1 MIITV
6 FSLKSSEF
14 NKVNMSDHLMEKLS
28 DVSTGPGVYL
38 MKDAGGEIIY
48 VGKALNLKKRL
59 SSYFTGADSNR
70 QQQTNLKTGLLIK
83 KITSFETIITGTE
96 KEALILESNLIKKH
110 RPRYNVILKDDKRYP
125 SLRLD
130 VKSPYPKLAIVR
142 KTGNDDAIY
151 FGPFASSQA
160 IRRTLRLIHKTF
172 RLRKCKTVNL
182 KKRTRPCL
190 NFQMGTCLGPC
201 CNDIDKSVYGEIV
214 KEVILFLKGR
224 TPVLIREI
232 KDKMEKA
239 AQARDYEL
247 AAVYRDRLFSIRETL
262 ERQVVVT
269 TDFMDRDVFA
279 VARQNEHLV
288 ITVLVIRGGYLQGTR
303 HFSFKA
309 VISDESGMMR
319 QFIRQYY
326 EKADLIPE
334 EVVLSVEM
342 KDAPLLEEWLTEIKG
357 EKVKICKPKKG
368 ERFDLVKMAVHNA
381 KNELNNIISSIVSSA
396 DLLYRLQKRLGMDNA
411 PKRIE
416 CFDNSN
422 ISGKNPVSAMV
433 VFENGKP
440 LKSSY
445 RKYQIK
451 TVEEHNDYAYMAEVI
466 TRRFRKNEESKKP
479 YPDLL
484 VIDGG
489 KGHVRIVRDIL
500 NNLKLDHHFDLIGI
514 AKKDE
519 SKGEKEDKIY
529 QPGRSNP
536 VNFGREGDLLFFLQ
550 RIRDEAHRFAISFHR
565 KQIRRKSVH
574 SALDDIRGIGKKK
587 KEMLLK
593 RFGSLKKIREA
604 THDELCA
611 LPGITAEIAK
621 DVKETLGK

>member
-1 MIITV
+1 MGLV
-6 FSLKSSEF
+6 EF
-14 NKVNMSDHLMEKLS
+14 ILFAFNEVHMPDHLMEKLS

-38 MKDAGGEIIY
+38 MKDAGEEIIY

-70 QQQTNLKTGLLIK
+70 QQINMKTGLLIK
-83 KITSFETIITGTE
+83 KIISFETIITGTE

-110 RPRYNVILKDDKRYP
+110 KPRYNVILKDDKRYP

-130 VKSPYPKLAIVR
+130 IKSPYPNLVIIR
-142 KTGNDDAIY
+142 KTGNDNAVY

-160 IRRTLRLIHKTF
+160 VRQTLRLIHKTF
-172 RLRKCKTVNL
+172 KLRKCTTANF

-224 TPVLIREI
+224 TPVLIKEI
-232 KDKMEKA
+232 KVKMEKA
-239 AQARDYEL
+239 AQAQDYEL
-247 AAVYRDRLFSIRETL
+247 AAAYRDRLFSIRKTL
-262 ERQVVVT
+262 ERQVAIT

-279 VARQNEHLV
+279 VARENEHSV
-288 ITVLVIRGGYLQGTR
+288 ITLLVIRSGYLQGTR

-309 VISDESGMMR
+309 VISDESGMLGE
-319 QFIRQYY
+319 FIRQYY

-334 EVVLSVEM
+334 EVVVSVEM
-342 KDAPLLEEWLTEIKG
+342 EDAPLLEEWLTEVKG
-357 EKVKICKPKKG
+357 GKVKICEPKKG

-381 KNELNNIISSIVSSA
+381 KNELNNIIASIVSSA
-396 DLLYRLQKRLGMDNA
+396 DLLNRLQKRLGMDKA
-411 PKRIE
+411 PKKIE

-445 RKYQIK
+445 RKYTIK

-466 TRRFRKNEESKKP
+466 RRRFGKNEESKP

-484 VIDGG
+484 MIDGG

-500 NNLKLDHHFDLIGI
+500 NDLKLDRHFDLIGI

-519 SKGEKEDKIY
+519 NKGEKEDKIY

-536 VNFGREGDLLFFLQ
+536 VNFGREGDLLFLLQ
-550 RIRDEAHRFAISFHR
+550 RIRDEAHRFAVSFHR

-574 SALDDIRGIGKKK
+574 SALDDIKGIGKKK
-587 KEMLLK
+587 KETLLK
-593 RFGSLKKIREA
+593 HFGSLKKIRAA

-621 DVKETLGK
+621 NIKET

>member
-1 MIITV
+1 
-6 FSLKSSEF
+6 
-14 NKVNMSDHLMEKLS
+14 MEKLS
-28 DVSTGPGVYL
+28 GVSTGPGVYM

-48 VGKALNLKKRL
+48 VGKALSLKKRL

-70 QQQTNLKTGLLIK
+70 QQINLKTGLLIK
-83 KITSFETIITGTE
+83 KITSFETIVTGTE

-110 RPRYNVILKDDKRYP
+110 KPRYNVILKDDKRYP
-125 SLRLD
+125 SLRLGIT
-130 VKSPYPKLAIVR
+130 SPYPNLAIIR
-142 KTGNDDAIY
+142 KTENDNAVY

-160 IRRTLRLIHKTF
+160 VRQTLRLIHKTF
-172 RLRKCKTVNL
+172 KLRKCTAANF

-224 TPVLIREI
+224 TPVLIKEI
-232 KDKMEKA
+232 KVKMENA
-239 AQARDYEL
+239 AQAQDYEL
-247 AAVYRDRLFSIRETL
+247 AAVYRDRLFSIRKTL

-279 VARQNEHLV
+279 VARENEHSI
-288 ITVLVIRGGYLQGTR
+288 ITLLVIRSGYLQGTR

-309 VISDESGMMR
+309 VISDESGMLGE
-319 QFIRQYY
+319 FIRRYY

-334 EVVLSVEM
+334 EVVVSVEM
-342 KDAPLLEEWLTEIKG
+342 EDASLLEEWLAEVKG
-357 EKVKICKPKKG
+357 ENVKICEPKKG

-381 KNELNNIISSIVSSA
+381 KNELNNIISSFVSSV
-396 DLLYRLQKRLGMDNA
+396 DLLHRLQKRLGMDNT

-440 LKSSY
+440 LKASY
-445 RKYQIK
+445 RKYTIK

-466 TRRFRKNEESKKP
+466 RRRFGKKEESKP
-479 YPDLL
+479 YPDLIM
-484 VIDGG
+484 IDGG

-500 NNLKLDHHFDLIGI
+500 NDLKLDRHFDLIGI

-519 SKGEKEDKIY
+519 NKGEKEDKIY

-536 VNFGREGDLLFFLQ
+536 VNFGREVDLLFFLQ
-550 RIRDEAHRFAISFHR
+550 RIRDESHRFAISFHR
-565 KQIRRKSVH
+565 KQLRRKSVH
-574 SALDDIRGIGKKK
+574 SALDDIKGIGKKK

-593 RFGSLKKIREA
+593 HFGSLKKIRAA

-621 DVKETLGK
+621 NVKETLGQ

>member
-1 MIITV
+1 MP
-6 FSLKSSEF
+6 
-14 NKVNMSDHLMEKLS
+14 NHLMEKLS

-59 SSYFTGADSNR
+59 SSYFTGADSGR
-70 QQQTNLKTGLLIK
+70 QQINLKTGFLIK
-83 KITSFETIITGTE
+83 KITSFETIITETE

-110 RPRYNVILKDDKRYP
+110 KPRYNVILKDDKRYP

-130 VKSPYPKLAIVR
+130 VKSPYPNLAIIR
-142 KTGNDDAIY
+142 KTGNDNAVY

-160 IRRTLRLIHKTF
+160 VRQTLRLIHKTF
-172 RLRKCKTVNL
+172 KLRKCTAANF
-182 KKRTRPCL
+182 KKRIRPCL

-224 TPVLIREI
+224 TPVLIKEI

-239 AQARDYEL
+239 AKAQDYEL
-247 AAVYRDRLFSIRETL
+247 AAAYRDKLFSIRKTL

-279 VARQNEHLV
+279 VARENENSV

-303 HFSFKA
+303 HFGFKA
-309 VISDESGMMR
+309 VISDESGMLGE
-319 QFIRQYY
+319 FIRQYY

-334 EVVLSVEM
+334 EVVVSVEM
-342 KDAPLLEEWLTEIKG
+342 EDAPLLEEWLTEVKG
-357 EKVKICKPKKG
+357 ENVKICEPKKG
-368 ERFDLVKMAVHNA
+368 ERFDLVKMALHNA

-396 DLLYRLQKRLGMDNA
+396 DLLSRLQKRLGMDNA

-445 RKYQIK
+445 RKYTIK
-451 TVEEHNDYAYMAEVI
+451 TVEEHNDYAYMAEVVR
-466 TRRFRKNEESKKP
+466 RRFGKNEESKP
-479 YPDLL
+479 YPELL
-484 VIDGG
+484 MIDGG

-500 NNLKLDHHFDLIGI
+500 NDLELDRHFDLIGI

-519 SKGEKEDKIY
+519 NKGEKEDKIY
-529 QPGRSNP
+529 MPGRSNP
-536 VNFGREGDLLFFLQ
+536 VNFGREVDLLFFLQ

-574 SALDDIRGIGKKK
+574 SALDDIKGIGKKK
-587 KEMLLK
+587 KKILLK
-593 RFGSLKKIREA
+593 HFGSLKKIRAA

-621 DVKETLGK
+621 NIKETLGQSQI

>member
-1 MIITV
+1 MGLV
-6 FSLKSSEF
+6 EF
-14 NKVNMSDHLMEKLS
+14 ILFAFNEVHMPDHLMEKLS

-38 MKDAGGEIIY
+38 MKDAGEEIIY

-70 QQQTNLKTGLLIK
+70 QQINIKTGLLIK
-83 KITSFETIITGTE
+83 KIISFETIITGTE

-110 RPRYNVILKDDKRYP
+110 KPRYNVILKDDKRYP

-130 VKSPYPKLAIVR
+130 IKSPYPNLVIIR
-142 KTGNDDAIY
+142 KTGNDNAVY

-160 IRRTLRLIHKTF
+160 VRQTLRLIHKTF
-172 RLRKCKTVNL
+172 KLRKCTTANF

-224 TPVLIREI
+224 TPVLIKEI
-232 KDKMEKA
+232 KVKMEKA
-239 AQARDYEL
+239 AQAQDYEL
-247 AAVYRDRLFSIRETL
+247 AAAYRDRLFSIRKTL
-262 ERQVVVT
+262 ERQVAIT

-279 VARQNEHLV
+279 VARENEHSV
-288 ITVLVIRGGYLQGTR
+288 ITLLVIRSGYLQGTR

-309 VISDESGMMR
+309 VISDESGMLGE
-319 QFIRQYY
+319 FIRQYY

-334 EVVLSVEM
+334 EVVVSVEM
-342 KDAPLLEEWLTEIKG
+342 EDAPLLEEWLTEVKG
-357 EKVKICKPKKG
+357 GKVKICEPKKG

-381 KNELNNIISSIVSSA
+381 KNELNNIIASIVSSA
-396 DLLYRLQKRLGMDNA
+396 DLLNRLQKRLGMDKA
-411 PKRIE
+411 PKKIE

-445 RKYQIK
+445 RKYTIK

-466 TRRFRKNEESKKP
+466 RRRFGKNEESKP

-484 VIDGG
+484 MIDGG

-500 NNLKLDHHFDLIGI
+500 NDLKLDRHFDLIGI

-519 SKGEKEDKIY
+519 NKGEKEDKIY

-536 VNFGREGDLLFFLQ
+536 VNFGREGDLLFLLQ
-550 RIRDEAHRFAISFHR
+550 RIRDEAHRFAVSFHR
-565 KQIRRKSVH
+565 KHIRRKSVH
-574 SALDDIRGIGKKK
+574 SALDDIKGIGKKK
-587 KEMLLK
+587 KETLLK
-593 RFGSLKKIREA
+593 HFGSLKKIRAA

-621 DVKETLGK
+621 NIKET

>member
-1 MIITV
+1 MGLV
-6 FSLKSSEF
+6 EF
-14 NKVNMSDHLMEKLS
+14 ILFAFNEVHMPDHLMEKLS

-70 QQQTNLKTGLLIK
+70 QQINIKTGLLIK
-83 KITSFETIITGTE
+83 KIISFETIITGTE

-110 RPRYNVILKDDKRYP
+110 KPRYNVILKDDKRYP

-130 VKSPYPKLAIVR
+130 IKSPYPNLVIIR
-142 KTGNDDAIY
+142 KTGNDNAVY

-160 IRRTLRLIHKTF
+160 VRQTLRLIHKTF
-172 RLRKCKTVNL
+172 KLRKCTTANF

-224 TPVLIREI
+224 TPVLIKEI
-232 KDKMEKA
+232 KVKMEKA
-239 AQARDYEL
+239 AQAQDYEL
-247 AAVYRDRLFSIRETL
+247 AAAYRDRLFSIRKTL
-262 ERQVVVT
+262 ERQVAIT

-279 VARQNEHLV
+279 VARENEHSV
-288 ITVLVIRGGYLQGTR
+288 ITLLVIRSGYLQGTR

-309 VISDESGMMR
+309 VISDESGMLGE
-319 QFIRQYY
+319 FIRQYY

-334 EVVLSVEM
+334 EVVVSVEM
-342 KDAPLLEEWLTEIKG
+342 EDAPLLEEWLTEVKG
-357 EKVKICKPKKG
+357 GKVKICEPKKG

-381 KNELNNIISSIVSSA
+381 KNELNNIIASIVSSA
-396 DLLYRLQKRLGMDNA
+396 DLLNRLQKRLGMDKA
-411 PKRIE
+411 PKKIE

-440 LKSSY
+440 LKASY
-445 RKYQIK
+445 RKYKIK

-466 TRRFRKNEESKKP
+466 RRRFGKNEESKP

-484 VIDGG
+484 MIDGG

-500 NNLKLDHHFDLIGI
+500 NDLKLDRHFDLIGI

-519 SKGEKEDKIY
+519 NKGEKEDKIY

-536 VNFGREGDLLFFLQ
+536 VNFGREGDLLFLLQ
-550 RIRDEAHRFAISFHR
+550 RIRDEAHRFAVSFHR

-574 SALDDIRGIGKKK
+574 SALDDIKGIGKKK
-587 KEMLLK
+587 KETLLK
-593 RFGSLKKIREA
+593 HFGSLKKIRAA

-621 DVKETLGK
+621 NIKET

>member
-1 MIITV
+1 
-6 FSLKSSEF
+6 
-14 NKVNMSDHLMEKLS
+14 MEKLS

-70 QQQTNLKTGLLIK
+70 QQINLKTGLLIK

-110 RPRYNVILKDDKRYP
+110 KPRYNVILKDDKRYP

-130 VKSPYPKLAIVR
+130 IKSPYPNLAIIR
-142 KTGNDDAIY
+142 KTGNDNAVY

-160 IRRTLRLIHKTF
+160 VRQTLRLIHKTF
-172 RLRKCKTVNL
+172 KLRKCTTANF

-224 TPVLIREI
+224 TPVLIKEI
-232 KDKMEKA
+232 KDKMVKA
-239 AQARDYEL
+239 AQAQDYEL
-247 AAVYRDRLFSIRETL
+247 AAAYRDRLFSIRETL

-279 VARQNEHLV
+279 VARENEHSV
-288 ITVLVIRGGYLQGTR
+288 ITVLVIRCGYLQGTR
-303 HFSFKA
+303 HFGFKA
-309 VISDESGMMR
+309 VISDESGMLGE
-319 QFIRQYY
+319 FIRQYY

-334 EVVLSVEM
+334 EVVVSVEM
-342 KDAPLLEEWLTEIKG
+342 EDAPLLEEWLTEVKG
-357 EKVKICKPKKG
+357 EKVKICEPKKG

-396 DLLYRLQKRLGMDNA
+396 DLLYRLQKRLGMDKA

-445 RKYQIK
+445 RKYTIK

-466 TRRFRKNEESKKP
+466 RRRFGKNEESKP

-484 VIDGG
+484 MIDGG

-500 NNLKLDHHFDLIGI
+500 NDLELDRHFDLIGI

-519 SKGEKEDKIY
+519 NKGEKEDKIY

-536 VNFGREGDLLFFLQ
+536 VNFGREGDLLFLLQ

-574 SALDDIRGIGKKK
+574 SALDDIKGIGKKK

-593 RFGSLKKIREA
+593 HFGSLKKIRAA

-621 DVKETLGK
+621 NIKETLGQSQI

>member
-1 MIITV
+1 
-6 FSLKSSEF
+6 
-14 NKVNMSDHLMEKLS
+14 MEKLS

-38 MKDAGGEIIY
+38 MKDADGEIIY

-59 SSYFTGADSNR
+59 SSYFAGADSNR
-70 QQQTNLKTGLLIK
+70 QQQINLKTGLLIK

-110 RPRYNVILKDDKRYP
+110 KPRYNVILKDDKRYP

-130 VKSPYPKLAIVR
+130 VKSPYPNLVIIR
-142 KTGNDDAIY
+142 KTGNDNAVY

-160 IRRTLRLIHKTF
+160 VRQTLRLIHKTF
-172 RLRKCKTVNL
+172 KLRKCTTANF

-224 TPVLIREI
+224 TPVLIKEI
-232 KDKMEKA
+232 KIKMEKA
-239 AQARDYEL
+239 AQAQDYEL
-247 AAVYRDRLFSIRETL
+247 AAAYRDKLFSIRKTL
-262 ERQVVVT
+262 ERQVVVS

-279 VARQNEHLV
+279 VARENENSV
-288 ITVLVIRGGYLQGTR
+288 ITALVIRGGYLQGTR

-309 VISDESGMMR
+309 VISDESGMLGE
-319 QFIRQYY
+319 FIRQYY
-326 EKADLIPE
+326 EKSDLIPE
-334 EVVLSVEM
+334 EVVVSVEM
-342 KDAPLLEEWLTEIKG
+342 EDAPLLEEWLTEVKG
-357 EKVKICKPKKG
+357 EKVKICEPKKG

-396 DLLYRLQKRLGMDNA
+396 DLLYRLQKRLGMDKA

-440 LKSSY
+440 LKASY
-445 RKYQIK
+445 RKYTIK
-451 TVEEHNDYAYMAEVI
+451 TVEEQNDYAYMAEVI
-466 TRRFRKNEESKKP
+466 RRRFGKNEESKP
-479 YPDLL
+479 YPELL
-484 VIDGG
+484 MIDGG

-500 NNLKLDHHFDLIGI
+500 NNLELDRHFDLIGI

-519 SKGEKEDKIY
+519 NKGEKEDKIY
-529 QPGRSNP
+529 KPGRSNP

-550 RIRDEAHRFAISFHR
+550 RIRDESHRFAISFHR
-565 KQIRRKSVH
+565 KQLRRKSVH
-574 SALDDIRGIGKKK
+574 SAIDDIKGIGKKK
-587 KEMLLK
+587 KRMLLK
-593 RFGSLKKIREA
+593 HFGSLKKIRAA

-621 DVKETLGK
+621 NVKETLGQ

>member
-1 MIITV
+1 MG
-6 FSLKSSEF
+6 
-14 NKVNMSDHLMEKLS
+14 KLS

-59 SSYFTGADSNR
+59 SSYFTGVDSNR
-70 QQQTNLKTGLLIK
+70 RQINMKTGLLIK

-110 RPRYNVILKDDKRYP
+110 KPRYNVILKDDKRYP

-130 VKSPYPKLAIVR
+130 VKSPYPNLVIIR
-142 KTGNDDAIY
+142 KTGNDNAVY
-151 FGPFASSQA
+151 FGPFASSRAVRQ
-160 IRRTLRLIHKTF
+160 TLGLIHKTF
-172 RLRKCKTVNL
+172 KLRKCTTANF

-190 NFQMGTCLGPC
+190 NFQIGTCLGPC

-224 TPVLIREI
+224 TPVLIKEI
-232 KDKMEKA
+232 KVKMEKA
-239 AQARDYEL
+239 AQAQDYEL
-247 AAVYRDRLFSIRETL
+247 AAAYRDRLFSIRKTL
-262 ERQVVVT
+262 ERQVAVS
-269 TDFMDRDVFA
+269 TDFLDRDVFA
-279 VARQNEHLV
+279 VARENEHSV
-288 ITVLVIRGGYLQGTR
+288 ITLLVIRSGYLQGTR
-303 HFSFKA
+303 HFGFKA
-309 VISDESGMMR
+309 VISDESGILGE
-319 QFIRQYY
+319 FIRQYY

-334 EVVLSVEM
+334 EVVVSVEM
-342 KDAPLLEEWLTEIKG
+342 EDAPLLEEWLTEVKG
-357 EKVKICKPKKG
+357 EKVKICEPKKG

-381 KNELNNIISSIVSSA
+381 KNELNNIIASIVSSA
-396 DLLYRLQKRLGMDNA
+396 DLLYRLQKRLGMDKV

-445 RKYQIK
+445 RKYTIK

-466 TRRFRKNEESKKP
+466 RRRFGKNEESKP

-484 VIDGG
+484 MIDGG

-500 NNLKLDHHFDLIGI
+500 NDLELGRHFDLLGI

-519 SKGEKEDKIY
+519 NKGEKEDKIY

-536 VNFGREGDLLFFLQ
+536 VNFGRDGDLLFFLQ
-550 RIRDEAHRFAISFHR
+550 RIRDEAHRFAVSFHR

-574 SALDDIRGIGKKK
+574 SALDDIKGIGKKK
-587 KEMLLK
+587 KEILLK
-593 RFGSLKKIREA
+593 HFGSLKKIRAA

-621 DVKETLGK
+621 NIKEIPGL

>member
-1 MIITV
+1 MG
-6 FSLKSSEF
+6 
-14 NKVNMSDHLMEKLS
+14 KLS

-70 QQQTNLKTGLLIK
+70 QQINMKTSLLIK

-110 RPRYNVILKDDKRYP
+110 KPRYNVILKDDKRYP

-130 VKSPYPKLAIVR
+130 VKSPYPNLVIIR
-142 KTGNDDAIY
+142 KTGNDNAVY

-160 IRRTLRLIHKTF
+160 VRQTLRLIHKTF
-172 RLRKCKTVNL
+172 KLRKCTTANF

-224 TPVLIREI
+224 TPVLIKEI
-232 KDKMEKA
+232 KVKMEKA
-239 AQARDYEL
+239 AQAQDYEL
-247 AAVYRDRLFSIRETL
+247 AAAYRDRLFSIRKTL
-262 ERQVVVT
+262 ERQVAIT

-279 VARQNEHLV
+279 VARENEHSV
-288 ITVLVIRGGYLQGTR
+288 ITLLVIRSGYLQGTR

-309 VISDESGMMR
+309 VISDESGMLGE
-319 QFIRQYY
+319 FIRQYY

-334 EVVLSVEM
+334 EVVVSVEM
-342 KDAPLLEEWLTEIKG
+342 EDAPLLEEWLTEVKG
-357 EKVKICKPKKG
+357 GKVKICEPKKG

-381 KNELNNIISSIVSSA
+381 KNELNNIIASIVSSA
-396 DLLYRLQKRLGMDNA
+396 DLLNRLQKRLGMDKA
-411 PKRIE
+411 PKKIE

-440 LKSSY
+440 LKASY
-445 RKYQIK
+445 RKYKIK

-466 TRRFRKNEESKKP
+466 RRRFGKNEESKP

-484 VIDGG
+484 MIDGG

-500 NNLKLDHHFDLIGI
+500 NDLKLDRHFDLIGI

-519 SKGEKEDKIY
+519 NKGEKEDKIY

-536 VNFGREGDLLFFLQ
+536 VNFGREGDLLFLLQ
-550 RIRDEAHRFAISFHR
+550 RIRDEAHRFAVSFHR

-574 SALDDIRGIGKKK
+574 SALDDIKGIGKKK
-587 KEMLLK
+587 KETLLK
-593 RFGSLKKIREA
+593 HFGSLKKIRAA

-621 DVKETLGK
+621 NVKETPL

>member
-1 MIITV
+1 
-6 FSLKSSEF
+6 
-14 NKVNMSDHLMEKLS
+14 MEKLS
-28 DVSTGPGVYL
+28 DVSTGPGVYV

-70 QQQTNLKTGLLIK
+70 QQVNLKTGLLIK
-83 KITSFETIITGTE
+83 KITSFETIVTGTE

-110 RPRYNVILKDDKRYP
+110 KPRYNVILKDDKRYP
-125 SLRLD
+125 SLRLGI
-130 VKSPYPKLAIVR
+130 KSPYPNLAVIR
-142 KTGNDDAIY
+142 KTGNDNAIY

-160 IRRTLRLIHKTF
+160 VHQTLRLIHKTF
-172 RLRKCKTVNL
+172 RLRKCTTANF

-224 TPVLIREI
+224 TPVLIKEI
-232 KDKMEKA
+232 KVKMENA
-239 AQARDYEL
+239 AQAQDYEL
-247 AAVYRDRLFSIRETL
+247 AAVYRDRLFSIRKTL

-269 TDFMDRDVFA
+269 TDFRDRDVFA
-279 VARQNEHLV
+279 VARENEHSV
-288 ITVLVIRGGYLQGTR
+288 ITLLVIRSGYLQGTR

-309 VISDESGMMR
+309 VISDESGMLGE
-319 QFIRQYY
+319 FIRRYY

-334 EVVLSVEM
+334 EVVVSVELE
-342 KDAPLLEEWLTEIKG
+342 DAPLLEEWLTEVKG
-357 EKVKICKPKKG
+357 GKVKICEPKKG

-422 ISGKNPVSAMV
+422 SSGKNPVSAMV

-445 RKYQIK
+445 RKYTIK

-466 TRRFRKNEESKKP
+466 RRRFGKNEESKP

-484 VIDGG
+484 MIDGG

-500 NNLKLDHHFDLIGI
+500 NDLKLDRHFDLIGI

-519 SKGEKEDKIY
+519 NKGEKEDKIY

-550 RIRDEAHRFAISFHR
+550 RIRDESHRFAISFHR
-565 KQIRRKSVH
+565 KQFRRKSVH
-574 SALDDIRGIGKKK
+574 SALDDIKGIGKKK

-593 RFGSLKKIREA
+593 HFGSLKKIRAA

-611 LPGITAEIAK
+611 LPGITAEIAENI
-621 DVKETLGK
+621 KET

>member
-1 MIITV
+1 
-6 FSLKSSEF
+6 
-14 NKVNMSDHLMEKLS
+14 
-28 DVSTGPGVYL
+28 
-38 MKDAGGEIIY
+38 MKDAGGDIIY

-59 SSYFTGADSNR
+59 SSYFTGADSTR
-70 QQQTNLKTGLLIK
+70 LQHLNLKTGLLIK
-83 KITSFETIITGTE
+83 KITSFETIITRTE

-110 RPRYNVILKDDKRYP
+110 KPKYNVILKDDKRYP

-130 VKSPYPKLAIVR
+130 IKSPYPNLAVIR

-151 FGPFASSQA
+151 FGPFASAQA
-160 IRRTLRLIHKTF
+160 VRRTLRLIHKTF
-172 RLRKCKTVNL
+172 RLRKCTTANF

-239 AQARDYEL
+239 SHVQDYEL

-262 ERQVVVT
+262 ERQVAAT
-269 TDFMDRDVFA
+269 NDFMDRDVFA
-279 VARQNEHLV
+279 VARDNEQSV
-288 ITVLVIRGGYLQGTR
+288 ITVLAIRGGYLQGTS

-309 VISDESGMMR
+309 VISDEAGMLGE
-319 QFIRQYY
+319 FIRQYY

-334 EVVLSVEM
+334 EVFVSAEM
-342 KDAPLLEEWLTEIKG
+342 EDAPLLEEWLTELKG
-357 EKVKICKPKKG
+357 EKVKICEPKKG
-368 ERFDLVKMAVHNA
+368 GRFDLVTMALHNA
-381 KNELNNIISSIVSSA
+381 KNELNGIISSIASSA
-396 DLLYRLQKRLGMDNA
+396 DLLCRLQKRLCMVDI

-422 ISGKNPVSAMV
+422 SSGKNPVSAMV

-445 RKYQIK
+445 RKYRIK

-466 TRRFRKNEESKKP
+466 RRRFGKNEESKP

-484 VIDGG
+484 MIDGG
-489 KGHVRIVRDIL
+489 KGHVRIVQDIL
-500 NNLKLDHHFDLIGI
+500 TDLKLDRQFGLIGI

-519 SKGEKEDKIY
+519 NKGEKEDKIY
-529 QPGRSNP
+529 QPGRANP
-536 VNFGREGDLLFFLQ
+536 VNLGKDGDLLFFLQ

-565 KQIRRKSVH
+565 KQTRIKSVH
-574 SALDDIRGIGKKK
+574 SALDDIKGIGKKK
-587 KEMLLK
+587 KKMLLK
-593 RFGSLKKIREA
+593 HFGSFKKIRAA

-611 LPGITAEIAK
+611 LPGITFELAENIKKA
-621 DVKETLGK
+621 LGQ

>member
-1 MIITV
+1 MG
-6 FSLKSSEF
+6 
-14 NKVNMSDHLMEKLS
+14 KLS

-70 QQQTNLKTGLLIK
+70 RQINMKTGLLIK

-110 RPRYNVILKDDKRYP
+110 KPRYNVILKDDKRYP

-130 VKSPYPKLAIVR
+130 VKSPYPNLVIIR
-142 KTGNDDAIY
+142 KTGNDNAVY

-160 IRRTLRLIHKTF
+160 VRRTLRLIHKTF
-172 RLRKCKTVNL
+172 KLRKCTTANF
-182 KKRTRPCL
+182 KKRPRPCL

-224 TPVLIREI
+224 TPVLIKEI
-232 KDKMEKA
+232 KVKMEKA
-239 AQARDYEL
+239 AQAQDYEL
-247 AAVYRDRLFSIRETL
+247 AAAYRDRLFSIRKTL
-262 ERQVVVT
+262 ERQVAVT
-269 TDFMDRDVFA
+269 TDFLDRDVFA
-279 VARQNEHLV
+279 VARENEHSV
-288 ITVLVIRGGYLQGTR
+288 ITLLVIRSGYLLGTR

-309 VISDESGMMR
+309 VISDESGMLGE
-319 QFIRQYY
+319 FIRRYY
-326 EKADLIPE
+326 EKSDLIPE
-334 EVVLSVEM
+334 EVVVSVEM
-342 KDAPLLEEWLTEIKG
+342 EDAPLLEEWLTEVKG
-357 EKVKICKPKKG
+357 EKVKICEPKKG

-381 KNELNNIISSIVSSA
+381 KNELNNIIASIVSSA

-445 RKYQIK
+445 RKYTIK

-466 TRRFRKNEESKKP
+466 RRRFGKNEESKP

-484 VIDGG
+484 MIDGG

-500 NNLKLDHHFDLIGI
+500 NDLELGRHFDLLGI

-519 SKGEKEDKIY
+519 NKGEKEDKIY

-536 VNFGREGDLLFFLQ
+536 VNFGRDGDLLFFLQ
-550 RIRDEAHRFAISFHR
+550 RIRDEAHRFAVSFHR

-574 SALDDIRGIGKKK
+574 SALDDIKGIGKKK
-587 KEMLLK
+587 KEILLK
-593 RFGSLKKIREA
+593 HFGSLKKIRAA

-621 DVKETLGK
+621 NIKEIPGL

>member
-1 MIITV
+1 MGLV
-6 FSLKSSEF
+6 EF
-14 NKVNMSDHLMEKLS
+14 ILFAFNEVHMPDHLMEKLS

-70 QQQTNLKTGLLIK
+70 QQINIKTGLLIK
-83 KITSFETIITGTE
+83 KIISFETIITGTE

-110 RPRYNVILKDDKRYP
+110 KPRYNVILKDDKRYP

-130 VKSPYPKLAIVR
+130 IKSPYPNLVIIR
-142 KTGNDDAIY
+142 KTGNDNAVY

-160 IRRTLRLIHKTF
+160 VRQTLRLIHKTF
-172 RLRKCKTVNL
+172 KLRKCTTANF

-224 TPVLIREI
+224 TPVLIKEI
-232 KDKMEKA
+232 KVKMEKA
-239 AQARDYEL
+239 AQAQDYEL
-247 AAVYRDRLFSIRETL
+247 AAAYRDRLFSIRKTL
-262 ERQVVVT
+262 ERQVAIT

-279 VARQNEHLV
+279 VARENEHSV
-288 ITVLVIRGGYLQGTR
+288 ITLLVIRSGYLQGTR

-309 VISDESGMMR
+309 VISDESGMLGE
-319 QFIRQYY
+319 FIRQYY

-334 EVVLSVEM
+334 EVVVSVEM
-342 KDAPLLEEWLTEIKG
+342 EDAPLLEEWLTEVKG
-357 EKVKICKPKKG
+357 GKVKICEPKKG

-381 KNELNNIISSIVSSA
+381 KNELNNIIASIVSSA
-396 DLLYRLQKRLGMDNA
+396 DLLNRLQKRLGMDKA
-411 PKRIE
+411 PKKIE

-445 RKYQIK
+445 RKYTIK

-466 TRRFRKNEESKKP
+466 RRRFGKNEESKP

-484 VIDGG
+484 MIDGG

-500 NNLKLDHHFDLIGI
+500 NDLKLDRHFDLIGI

-519 SKGEKEDKIY
+519 NKGEKEDKIY

-536 VNFGREGDLLFFLQ
+536 VNFGREGDLLFLLQ
-550 RIRDEAHRFAISFHR
+550 RIRDEAHRFAVSFHR

-574 SALDDIRGIGKKK
+574 SALDDIKGIGKKK
-587 KEMLLK
+587 KETLLK
-593 RFGSLKKIREA
+593 HFGSLKKIRAA

-621 DVKETLGK
+621 NIKET

>member
-1 MIITV
+1 MP
-6 FSLKSSEF
+6 
-14 NKVNMSDHLMEKLS
+14 DHLMEKLS

-48 VGKALNLKKRL
+48 IGKALNLKKRL

-70 QQQTNLKTGLLIK
+70 QQQINLKTGLLIK

-110 RPRYNVILKDDKRYP
+110 KPRYNVILKDDKRYP

-130 VKSPYPKLAIVR
+130 IKSPYPNLAIIR
-142 KTGNDDAIY
+142 KTGNDNAIY

-172 RLRKCKTVNL
+172 RLRKCKTVNF

-279 VARQNEHLV
+279 LVRQNEHSV

-309 VISDESGMMR
+309 VISAESGMLR

-334 EVVLSVEM
+334 EVVVSVEM
-342 KDAPLLEEWLTEIKG
+342 EDAPLLEEWLTEVKG
-357 EKVKICKPKKG
+357 EKVKICEPKKG

-396 DLLYRLQKRLGMDNA
+396 DLLFRLQKRLGMDNA

-440 LKSSY
+440 LKSAY
-445 RKYQIK
+445 RKYSIK

-466 TRRFRKNEESKKP
+466 RRRFGKNEESKP

-500 NNLKLDHHFDLIGI
+500 NDLELDRHFDLIGI

-574 SALDDIRGIGKKK
+574 SALDDIKGIGKKK
-587 KEMLLK
+587 KEILLK
-593 RFGSLKKIREA
+593 HFGSLKKIRAA
-604 THDELCA
+604 TNDELCA
-611 LPGITAEIAK
+611 LSGITAEIAK
-621 DVKETLGK
+621 SVKKTLGK